1 MKWVYTPI
9 VLRLVIPPSTTSRN
23 YEVGLYCQDPRKN
36 TEESTTSRNYEV
48 GLYAVNVVKGAKNL
62 QLVEIMKWV
71 YTAVVARRVFCY
83 LQLVEIMKWVY
94 TVYHIDAYYV
104 STTSRNYEVGLYKFI
119 SGNVVES
126 TTSRNYEVGLYF
138 RSERYAFFDLQ
149 LVEIMKWV
157 YTHVLCKVTKNI
169 EN

>member
-1 MKWVYTPI
+1 
-9 VLRLVIPPSTTSRN
+9 
-23 YEVGLYCQDPRKN
+23 
-36 TEESTTSRNYEV
+36 
-48 GLYAVNVVKGAKNL
+48 
-62 QLVEIMKWV
+62 
-71 YTAVVARRVFCY
+71 
-83 LQLVEIMKWVY
+83 MKWVY

-126 TTSRNYEVGLYF
+126 TTSRNYEVGLYIF
-138 RSERYAFFDLQ
+138 GTSGEIHDLQLVEIMKWVYTRNPDDPNATDLQ